1 MAPPELCEPRALVQ
15 SVDRAVQRYLSGLA
29 EPAATLDLIE
39 SACERLRAAGLGE
52 RERFLVD
59 FICHCAKLLRAGPV
73 QGAAPRGAVPDLAS
87 VRIELAK
94 GIWQLDACLSA

>member
-39 SACERLRAAGLGE
+39 SACEQLRAAGLGE
-52 RERFLVD
+52 QERFLID
-59 FICHCAKLLRAGPV
+59 FICHCAWLLRTEPGRRPGP
-73 QGAAPRGAVPDLAS
+73 PAVPDLAS